1 MNDFDAKS
9 FKSAKEM
16 LMRAVEEAV
25 RFDKTSRLTGAYDV
39 ANDGKGNLTMT
50 HEGQTISFPI
60 DPSVPHTE
68 AVDRIVDSMLRKV
81 TEDLRVLVAYAYGV
95 ARYNNLH
102 TAAVGNIGLLHVY
115 PRTNTASVCGE
126 TLDLSEYYKPIEAVD
141 DFVKII
147 ERHLKLK

>member
-50 HEGQTISFPI
+50 HEGQTVSFPI
-60 DPSVPHTE
+60 DPSIPHTE
-68 AVDRIVDSMLRKV
+68 AIDQIVDSMLRKV
-81 TEDLRVLVAYAYGV
+81 TEDLKVLVAYAYGV
-95 ARYNNLH
+95 ARYNHLH
-102 TAAVGNIGLLHVY
+102 AAAVGSIGLLHVY
-115 PRTNTASVCGE
+115 PETNTAWVCWE
-126 TLDLSEYYKPIEAVD
+126 TLDLSKYYKPIEAVD

-147 ERHLKLK
+147 ERHLK